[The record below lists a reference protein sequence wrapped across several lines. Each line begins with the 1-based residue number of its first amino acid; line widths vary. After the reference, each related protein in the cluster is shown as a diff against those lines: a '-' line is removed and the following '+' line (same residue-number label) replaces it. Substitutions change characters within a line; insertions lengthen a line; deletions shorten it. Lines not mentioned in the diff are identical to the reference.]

1 LTQSYKHIKVCH
13 FASVHTI
20 VDTRV
25 FYRECVSLARHF
37 DVTYI
42 GIGNYTGERNGVRI
56 IGVKNPSN
64 RLKRLLYTTF
74 RVCYL
79 ALKEDAD
86 IYHFHDA
93 ELIPFGIVLRVLGKK
108 VIYDIHENT
117 YEDIIHKPWIPQYIK
132 FIAGKTYRFLEWMAS
147 LFMPFILVIGKRE
160 FAKRFMTHE
169 YSIVQNYAD
178 LSELRKF
185 RVSNRSQLEGDHLFY
200 IGTVFDYYYN
210 FSKLIEAI
218 FILQQQGKIIHL
230 HCVGY
235 LGNLVRQGLSN
246 DANFHAVKDQIT
258 FHGHIVHPGG
268 FDISTRCKIGIC
280 LKNQPEEI
288 LVSHERKFFE
298 YLAIGMPVITCNSHI
313 YKEIIDTYQTGKYVN
328 LEEAGHF
335 AETIRSM
342 FEAPEQLQ
350 AMSDNCIEAAEKVFN
365 WESQE
370 KLLLEL
376 YYSLLTQ

>member
-1 LTQSYKHIKVCH
+1 MKSNKNIKVCH

-25 FYRECVSLARHF
+25 FYRECVSLAKQF

-42 GIGNYTGERNGVRI
+42 GIGNFSGMRDGVKI
-56 IGVKNPSN
+56 IGVHNPET
-64 RLKRLLYTTF
+64 RLKRLFNTTF
-74 RVCYL
+74 KVCYL

-93 ELIPFGIVLRVLGKK
+93 EMIVFGILLRILGKK

-117 YEDIIHKPWIPQYIK
+117 YEDIMNKPWVPQRTK
-132 FIAGKTYRFLEWMAS
+132 FFLGKSYRLMEWFAS
-147 LFMPFILVIGKRE
+147 LFIPFILVIGRVE
-160 FAKRFMTHE
+160 FAKRFMTKN
-169 YSIVQNYAD
+169 YTIIQNFAD
-178 LSELRKF
+178 TNELKKF
-185 RVSNRSQLEGDHLFY
+185 RIADRSKLANNLFY
-200 IGTVFDYYYN
+200 IGTVYDYYYN

-218 FILQQQGKIIHL
+218 YLLKQQNKIVQL

-235 LGNLVRQGLSN
+235 LGTLVERGLQN
-246 DANFHAVKDQIT
+246 DENYKAVKDQIT
-258 FHGHIVHPGG
+258 FYSHIVHPGG
-268 FDISTRCKIGIC
+268 FEISKICKIGIC

-298 YLAIGMPVITCNSHI
+298 YMAIGMPMITCDSHI
-313 YKEIIDTYQTGKYVN
+313 YKDIIDQYQVGKYVN
-328 LEEAGHF
+328 LEDANALSKTIDNLFTNEA
-335 AETIRSM
+335 EL
-342 FEAPEQLQ
+342 LQ
-350 AMSDNCIEAAEKVFN
+350 MSKNCITASEQKYD

-376 YYSLLTQ
+376 YQKQIE

>member
-1 LTQSYKHIKVCH
+1 LKSNKNIKVCH

-25 FYRECVSLARHF
+25 FYRECVSLAKHF

-42 GIGNYTGERNGVRI
+42 GIGNFSGMRDGVKI
-56 IGVKNPSN
+56 IGVHNPET
-64 RLKRLLYTTF
+64 RLKRLFNTTF
-74 RVCYL
+74 KVCYL

-93 ELIPFGIVLRVLGKK
+93 EMIVFGILLRILGKK

-117 YEDIIHKPWIPQYIK
+117 YEDIMNKPWVPQRTK
-132 FIAGKTYRFLEWMAS
+132 FFLGKSYRLMEWFAS
-147 LFMPFILVIGKRE
+147 LFMPFILVIGRVE
-160 FAKRFMTHE
+160 FAKRFMTKN
-169 YSIVQNYAD
+169 YTIIQNFAD
-178 LSELRKF
+178 TNELKKF
-185 RVSNRSQLEGDHLFY
+185 RIADRSKLANNLFY
-200 IGTVFDYYYN
+200 IGTVYDYYYN

-218 FILQQQGKIIHL
+218 YLLKQQNKIVQL

-235 LGNLVRQGLSN
+235 LGTLVERGLQN
-246 DANFHAVKDQIT
+246 DENYKAVKDQIT
-258 FHGHIVHPGG
+258 FYSHIVHPGG
-268 FDISTRCKIGIC
+268 FEISKICKIGIC

-298 YLAIGMPVITCNSHI
+298 YMAIGMPMITCDSHI
-313 YKEIIDTYQTGKYVN
+313 YKDIIDQYQVGKYVDLEDANALSKTIDN
-328 LEEAGHF
+328 LF
-335 AETIRSM
+335 TNDAEL
-342 FEAPEQLQ
+342 LQ
-350 AMSDNCIEAAEKVFN
+350 MSKNCITASEQKYD

-376 YYSLLTQ
+376 YQKQIE

>member
-1 LTQSYKHIKVCH
+1 MKSNKNIKVCH

-25 FYRECVSLARHF
+25 FYRECVSLAKQF

-42 GIGNYTGERNGVRI
+42 GIGNFSGMRDGVKI
-56 IGVKNPSN
+56 IGVHNPET
-64 RLKRLLYTTF
+64 RLKRLFNTTF
-74 RVCYL
+74 KVCYL

-93 ELIPFGIVLRVLGKK
+93 EMIVFGILLRILGKK

-117 YEDIIHKPWIPQYIK
+117 YEDIMNKPWVPQRTK
-132 FIAGKTYRFLEWMAS
+132 FFLGKSYRLMEWFAS
-147 LFMPFILVIGKRE
+147 LFIPFILVIGRVE
-160 FAKRFMTHE
+160 FAKRFMTKN
-169 YSIVQNYAD
+169 YTIIQNFAD
-178 LSELRKF
+178 TNELKKF
-185 RVSNRSQLEGDHLFY
+185 RIADRSKLANNLFY
-200 IGTVFDYYYN
+200 IGTVYDYYYN

-218 FILQQQGKIIHL
+218 YLLKQQNKIVQL

-235 LGNLVRQGLSN
+235 LGTLVERGLQN
-246 DANFHAVKDQIT
+246 DENYKAVKDQIT
-258 FHGHIVHPGG
+258 FYSHIVHPGG
-268 FDISTRCKIGIC
+268 FEISKICKIGIC

-298 YLAIGMPVITCNSHI
+298 YMAIGMPMITCDSHI
-313 YKEIIDTYQTGKYVN
+313 YKDIIDQYQVGKYVN
-328 LEEAGHF
+328 LEDATALSKTIDQLFTNEA
-335 AETIRSM
+335 EL
-342 FEAPEQLQ
+342 LQ
-350 AMSDNCIEAAEKVFN
+350 MSKNCITASEQKYD

-376 YYSLLTQ
+376 YQKQIE

>member
-1 LTQSYKHIKVCH
+1 LKSNKNIKVCH

-25 FYRECVSLARHF
+25 FYRECVSLAKHF

-42 GIGNYTGERNGVRI
+42 GIGNFSGMRDGVKI
-56 IGVKNPSN
+56 IGVHNPET
-64 RLKRLLYTTF
+64 RLKRLFYTTF

-93 ELIPFGIVLRVLGKK
+93 EMIIFGILLRILGKK

-117 YEDIIHKPWIPQYIK
+117 YEDIMNKPWVPERTK
-132 FIAGKTYRFLEWMAS
+132 FILGKSYLFLEWLAS
-147 LFMPFILVIGKRE
+147 KFMPFILVIGRDE
-160 FAKRFMTHE
+160 FSKRFKTNNFTV
-169 YSIVQNYAD
+169 IQNFAD
-178 LSELRKF
+178 VTDLKKF
-185 RVSNRSQLEGDHLFY
+185 RIADRSKLANNLFY
-200 IGTVFDYYYN
+200 IGTVYDYYYN

-218 FILQQQGKIIHL
+218 YLLKQQNKIVQL

-235 LGNLVRQGLSN
+235 LGTLVERGLQN
-246 DANFHAVKDQIT
+246 DENYKAVKDQIT
-258 FHGHIVHPGG
+258 FYSHIVHPGG
-268 FDISTRCKIGIC
+268 FEISKICKIGIC

-298 YLAIGMPVITCNSHI
+298 YMAIGMPMITCDSHI
-313 YKEIIDTYQTGKYVN
+313 YKDIIDQYQVGKYVN
-328 LEEAGHF
+328 LEDATALSKTIDNLF
-335 AETIRSM
+335 TNETELI
-342 FEAPEQLQ
+342 Q
-350 AMSDNCIEAAEKVFN
+350 MSKNCITASEQKYD

-376 YYSLLTQ
+376 YQKQIE